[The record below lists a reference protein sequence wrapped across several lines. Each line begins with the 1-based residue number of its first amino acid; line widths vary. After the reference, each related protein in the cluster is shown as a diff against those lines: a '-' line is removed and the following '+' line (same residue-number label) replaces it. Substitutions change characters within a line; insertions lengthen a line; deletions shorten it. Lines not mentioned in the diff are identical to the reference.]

1 MSWISYLKI
10 LAQILIV
17 LEKIFLKS
25 LLRMKKRL
33 IIIICVLAYM
43 ISLLLK
49 MLILEEIATLYD
61 LLIYLLDNSTRI
73 ISSRKAQTEFLE
85 AITALKII
93 ISSIKTDVTDQSRE
107 QKKKSFAEQESVLN
121 NAELLLKKRND
132 ITNQF
137 TENKIISKNEKF
149 YDAPKKSKE
158 SISEKSEQKFD
169 QSISKWVQVPKD
181 RFDFIKLKINTNK
194 NLATMTD
201 NKKYTLDDANELV
214 NKIAEQKIG
223 KNNAIKEY
231 NNLVNKAEKIAKLR
245 STEPRQ
251 KMLKVFNYLRDIF
264 NGQTEGEG
272 LKVLTPNQV
281 VLSRLPITLAQLKAR
296 NNSEQLKNEIRQYYI
311 LCTDQKNL

>member
-1 MSWISYLKI
+1 
-10 LAQILIV
+10 
-17 LEKIFLKS
+17 
-25 LLRMKKRL
+25 MKKRL

-181 RFDFIKLKINTNK
+181 RFDFIKLKINRK
-194 NLATMTD
+194 KMIEKKSVTMID
-201 NKKYTLDDANELV
+201 NERYTLNDANKLI
-214 NKIAEQKIG
+214 NKTAE
-223 KNNAIKEY
+223 
-231 NNLVNKAEKIAKLR
+231 
-245 STEPRQ
+245 
-251 KMLKVFNYLRDIF
+251 
-264 NGQTEGEG
+264 
-272 LKVLTPNQV
+272 
-281 VLSRLPITLAQLKAR
+281 
-296 NNSEQLKNEIRQYYI
+296 
-311 LCTDQKNL
+311 

>member
-1 MSWISYLKI
+1 
-10 LAQILIV
+10 
-17 LEKIFLKS
+17 
-25 LLRMKKRL
+25 
-33 IIIICVLAYM
+33 M

-49 MLILEEIATLYD
+49 VLILEEIATLYD

-137 TENKIISKNEKF
+137 TKNKIISKNEKF
-149 YDAPKKSKE
+149 YDASKKSKE

-194 NLATMTD
+194 NLATMID
-201 NKKYTLDDANELV
+201 NKKYTLDDANELA

-231 NNLVNKAEKIAKLR
+231 NNLVNKAEKIAELR

-251 KMLKVFNYLRDIF
+251 KMLKIFNYLVEIF
-264 NGQTEGEG
+264 NGQTTEGKG
-272 LKVLTPNQV
+272 LKILTSNQMLRR
-281 VLSRLPITLAQLKAR
+281 LSITIAQLKAG
-296 NNSEQLKNEIRQYYI
+296 NNCEKLKNEIRQ
-311 LCTDQKNL
+311 L

>member
-1 MSWISYLKI
+1 
-10 LAQILIV
+10 
-17 LEKIFLKS
+17 
-25 LLRMKKRL
+25 
-33 IIIICVLAYM
+33 M

-137 TENKIISKNEKF
+137 TKNKIISKNEKF

-181 RFDFIKLKINTNK
+181 RFDFIKLKININK
-194 NLATMTD
+194 SLATMID
-201 NKKYTLDDANELV
+201 NKRYKLNDANELV
-214 NKIAEQKIG
+214 NKIAEQKSG

-272 LKVLTPNQV
+272 LKILTPNQV

-296 NNSEQLKNEIRQYYI
+296 NNSEKLKHEIRQLLYS
-311 LCTDQKNL
+311 LCRSKKNLQSNYIKV

>member
-1 MSWISYLKI
+1 
-10 LAQILIV
+10 
-17 LEKIFLKS
+17 
-25 LLRMKKRL
+25 MKKRL

-49 MLILEEIATLYD
+49 VLILEEIATLYD

-137 TENKIISKNEKF
+137 TKNKIISKNEKF

-181 RFDFIKLKINTNK
+181 RFDFIKLKININK
-194 NLATMTD
+194 SLATMID
-201 NKKYTLDDANELV
+201 NKRYKLNDANELV
-214 NKIAEQKIG
+214 NKIAEQKSG

-231 NNLVNKAEKIAKLR
+231 NNLVNKAEKIAELR

-251 KMLKVFNYLRDIF
+251 KMLKIFNYLVEIF
-264 NGQTEGEG
+264 NGQTTEGKG
-272 LKVLTPNQV
+272 LKILTSNQMLRR
-281 VLSRLPITLAQLKAR
+281 LSITIAQLKAG
-296 NNSEQLKNEIRQYYI
+296 NNCEKLKNEIRQ
-311 LCTDQKNL
+311 L

>member
-17 LEKIFLKS
+17 LEKVFLKS

-49 MLILEEIATLYD
+49 VLILEEIATLYD

-137 TENKIISKNEKF
+137 TKNKIISKNEKF

-181 RFDFIKLKINTNK
+181 RFDFIKLKININK
-194 NLATMTD
+194 SLATMID
-201 NKKYTLDDANELV
+201 NKRYKLNDANELV
-214 NKIAEQKIG
+214 NKIAEQKSG

-231 NNLVNKAEKIAKLR
+231 NNLVNKAEKIAELR

-251 KMLKVFNYLRDIF
+251 KMLKIFNYLVEIF
-264 NGQTEGEG
+264 NGQTTEGKG
-272 LKVLTPNQV
+272 LKILTSNQMLRR
-281 VLSRLPITLAQLKAR
+281 LSITIAQLKAG
-296 NNSEQLKNEIRQYYI
+296 NNSEKLKNEIRQ
-311 LCTDQKNL
+311 L